1 VKKQSVL
8 RSGISKDVVRCK
20 GRDIMCQISGLLSLM
35 VQSMSLIGGL
45 QAYVLQNVSLSL
57 YPGELVAVVCV
68 HLSLYTFNIAYYFS
82 DI

>member
-1 VKKQSVL
+1 
-8 RSGISKDVVRCK
+8 
-20 GRDIMCQISGLLSLM
+20 MCQISGLLSLM

-68 HLSLYTFNIAYYFS
+68 HLSPFTLLT
-82 DI
+82 